1 MDRKEQILEI
11 ATELLQTRGYSAF
24 SYQDLSDRLGIT
36 KASIHH
42 HFPSKA
48 DLGQAVAQ
56 RYFTAVTSAL
66 AKAKDESD
74 DPWEQLDGY
83 MGQILS
89 LIETRDR
96 ICASGAVH
104 SEFNVVPESMSDE
117 MCRLAK
123 HVIAWVADVLE
134 SGRRAGVME
143 FPGKA
148 EAQAGLVFAASQG
161 AMQFGRAHGPAKARQ
176 IMRQIKDSLRATT

>member
-11 ATELLQTRGYSAF
+11 ATELIQTRGYSAF

-48 DLGQAVAQ
+48 ALGRAVAE
-56 RYFTAVTSAL
+56 RYFVDVTTALGEVKRA
-66 AKAKDESD
+66 SD
-74 DPWEQLDGY
+74 DPWDQLDGY
-83 MGQILS
+83 VGQILA
-89 LIETRDR
+89 IIKTRDR
-96 ICASGAVH
+96 ICAAGAVH

-123 HVIAWVADVLE
+123 HIIAWITDVLE
-134 SGRRAGVME
+134 AGRRAGVME
-143 FPGKA
+143 FPGEPEA
-148 EAQAGLVFAASQG
+148 EAALVFAAAQG
-161 AMQFGRAHGPAKARQ
+161 AMQFGRAHGAVKARQ
-176 IMRQIKDSLRATT
+176 IMLQIKESLRAG